1 MKREAKLEEIIWKY
15 LCAVIDLEDGKQLAQ
30 AIAQDEREMLEKAKA
45 DQRRECAE
53 ELEKDNSGVL
63 SSKEKKL
70 ISKWKQDKTQEGG
83 E

>member
-30 AIAQDEREMLEKAKA
+30 AIAQNEREMFWKKA
-45 DQRRECAE
+45 DNYDGQGDAYVYLYEA
-53 ELEKDNSGVL
+53 LFGKDN
-63 SSKEKKL
+63 
-70 ISKWKQDKTQEGG
+70 TQESEG